1 MNDYYNKYLKYKKK
15 YINLKKTLIGG
26 SSKETD
32 IDFNTFF
39 DDTVKLNAK
48 ENILLNIYKLLLELY
63 HETDDNTTIVCIGD
77 SPSIFL
83 LLFEKLIEGS
93 NKTIHIKYFPISKIN
108 AVQGKNNKGFT
119 DKLNRLS
126 RFITNNIIWV
136 DYVSSG
142 NSFITFMENL
152 PESLKEKS
160 KFFIYGS
167 DIIYHH
173 EYKSKIKSNDK
184 VTFHKIE
191 KKSLF
196 YTFVSSI
203 VGNSE
208 NYNIRCVKRQEIIKD
223 NKINNS
229 FNATIHDSKVL
240 PMKRWGAYC
249 KEYSQWLFE
258 QLKSIGINN
267 IP

>member
-1 MNDYYNKYLKYKKK
+1 M
-15 YINLKKTLIGG
+15 
-26 SSKETD
+26 
-32 IDFNTFF
+32 
-39 DDTVKLNAK
+39 
-48 ENILLNIYKLLLELY
+48 
-63 HETDDNTTIVCIGD
+63 
-77 SPSIFL
+77 
-83 LLFEKLIEGS
+83 FEKLIESSGR
-93 NKTIHIKYFPISKIN
+93 NIHIKYFPISKIN
-108 AVQGKNNKGFT
+108 AVQKENKKDFT
-119 DKLNRLS
+119 NKLDRLS

-152 PESLKEKS
+152 PESLKKKS
-160 KFFIYGS
+160 KFFIYGY
-167 DIIYHH
+167 DIIYHDK
-173 EYKSKIKSNDK
+173 YKSKIELNDK

-191 KKSLF
+191 KESLF

-229 FNATIHDSKVL
+229 FNATIHDSKAL
-240 PMKRWGAYC
+240 PMKMTLKKWGEYC
-249 KEYSQWLFE
+249 KKYSEWLFE
-258 QLKSIGINN
+258 QLKSIGINS